1 MIRRRLWSKYPLLL
15 IAAALFLLSGCQ
27 AVVYGTASDFEKI
40 NLGMTK
46 QEVIKELG
54 RPVSVS
60 ADADKGE
67 EMFVYKRMKHAISE
81 WPRAYAVVFREGK
94 VVRFGEQYHEH
105 SVNQF

>member
-1 MIRRRLWSKYPLLL
+1 MILITRNIKKAQILL
-15 IAAALFLLSGCQ
+15 IFVLFLFSGCQ
-27 AVVYGTASDFEKI
+27 AVIYGTAADFEKI

-67 EMFVYKRMKHAISE
+67 EIFVYKRMKHAISE
-81 WPRAYAVVFREGK
+81 WARTYSVVFREGM
-94 VVRFGEQYHEH
+94 VVRYGEQYHEQN
-105 SVNQF
+105 VNKF